1 MPRMN
6 TTLYFL
12 RSSEQKIVTDMLHY
26 AMRLDE
32 VDKSLADI
40 PKLAIYEEFYGFT
53 SKDLGLYALVDNQ
66 LAGAVWIRRLN
77 ADHGSNGYVD
87 DNTPIL
93 TIAVLPAF
101 RGLGIGSKMMEQLLI
116 EAGALYERISVSVVS
131 HSRAIGFYER
141 HGFVAHS
148 DGPKEKSFVDGSDA
162 LTMTKTLHKAEV
174 KRPTDGYDPRR
185 WMD

>member
-1 MPRMN
+1 MK
-6 TTLYFL
+6 TTLYFF

-26 AMRLDE
+26 ALRLDQVNE
-32 VDKSLADI
+32 TLSDI

-77 ADHGSNGYVD
+77 ADHGSNGYID

-93 TIAVLPAF
+93 NIAVLPEF
-101 RGLGIGSKMMEQLLI
+101 RDKGLGSQMIEQLFI
-116 EAGALYERISVSVVS
+116 EAGALYDNISVSVVHNS
-131 HSRAIGFYER
+131 TAISFYER
-141 HGFVAHS
+141 HGFVKYDNGS
-148 DGPKEKSFVDGSDA
+148 VEQSFVDGSDVI
-162 LTMTKTLHKAEV
+162 TMIKRLQKATV
-174 KRPTDGYDPRR
+174 IRPTDGYDPRR